1 MRVNF
6 WLLSLNNFTLRWTH
20 ISNRVVS
27 THIEFCL
34 LSFSQEPTL
43 PARTYPSKRSSQ
55 TYTSVAERFSMMQRH
70 KKKSGGFRSGGY
82 GGGMADPCVRR
93 MVVESNTTWRE
104 MSRGGEFCEIVTT
117 RIREY
122 YGRGRGGGLKKNV
135 KLSLIIIVHEIS
147 TRRFATTC
155 DPTRVRL
162 PFRSNSLCNIFAEQR
177 ASNRMKLLLCPLK
190 QIVQNVHPVPCECC
204 IIGSQWMAQKLY

>member
-82 GGGMADPCVRR
+82 GGGMAGHLWPENGCWIKHNLAWDVKGWGVLWNC
-93 MVVESNTTWRE
+93 NHTH
-104 MSRGGEFCEIVTT
+104 SRILWTGA
-117 RIREY
+117 
-122 YGRGRGGGLKKNV
+122 GGGTQKEREAFFNN
-135 KLSLIIIVHEIS
+135 
-147 TRRFATTC
+147 
-155 DPTRVRL
+155 
-162 PFRSNSLCNIFAEQR
+162 NSARDFNETIR
-177 ASNRMKLLLCPLK
+177 YHMWSD
-190 QIVQNVHPVPCECC
+190 
-204 IIGSQWMAQKLY
+204 